1 LDTGDCTND
10 SDFSILSFEVKEG
23 DNGDLLVKLPP
34 EDELDALIGSSKCEW
49 LHKDRVLDADI
60 PGMVRKSTAEALG
73 RNPATAISIV
83 APSGRLTEPEPA
95 HEGDSGCGGGSS
107 CGGAGSAKLEW

>member
-1 LDTGDCTND
+1 
-10 SDFSILSFEVKEG
+10 
-23 DNGDLLVKLPP
+23 
-34 EDELDALIGSSKCEW
+34 
-49 LHKDRVLDADI
+49 
-60 PGMVRKSTAEALG
+60 MVRKSTAEALG

-95 HEGDSGCGGGSS
+95 NEGDSGCGGGTS